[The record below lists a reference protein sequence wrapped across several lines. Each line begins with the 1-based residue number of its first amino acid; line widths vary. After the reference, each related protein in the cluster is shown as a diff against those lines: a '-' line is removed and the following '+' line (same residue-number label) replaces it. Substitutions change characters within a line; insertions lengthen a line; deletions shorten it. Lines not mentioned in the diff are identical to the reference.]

1 MGLLVFEVLFNQ
13 QSRFT
18 VGVVDFVEIEYEYN
32 KSSYIMIIIKINDNS
47 VLILRVFRLWFLW
60 YFGIL
65 YI

>member
-1 MGLLVFEVLFNQ
+1 MGLFVFEVLFNQ

-47 VLILRVFRLWFLW
+47 VLILRVFRL
-60 YFGIL
+60 
-65 YI
+65 